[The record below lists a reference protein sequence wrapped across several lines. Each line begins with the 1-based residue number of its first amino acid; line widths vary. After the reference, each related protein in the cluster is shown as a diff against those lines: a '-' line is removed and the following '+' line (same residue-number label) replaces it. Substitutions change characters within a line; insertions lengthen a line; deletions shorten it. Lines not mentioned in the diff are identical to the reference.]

1 MDRYAL
7 VLSNLLERHSIRL
20 SIEEATR
27 LVLGKT
33 KVTGYKLLRE
43 GKFPL
48 PVHGGG
54 KEDYYVRLQDVALS
68 LCDVQLHQV
77 AQSETPSTATRRRV
91 GRPTRAEQLA
101 EERRAA
107 LATRGAGE

>member
-1 MDRYAL
+1 MDRYAQ
-7 VLSNLLERHSIRL
+7 VLSSLLETHSIRL
-20 SIEEATR
+20 SVEQATR

-33 KVTGYKLLRE
+33 KVTGYRLLKE

-54 KEDYYVRLQDVALS
+54 NEDYFVRLQDVAAL
-68 LCDVQLHQV
+68 LCDVQVPQV
-77 AQSETPSTATRRRV
+77 PQRETPPTPAPRRV

>member
-1 MDRYAL
+1 MDRYAQ
-7 VLSNLLERHSIRL
+7 VLSGLLERHSIRL

-54 KEDYYVRLQDVALS
+54 KEDYFVRLQDVAAL
-68 LCDVQLHQV
+68 LCDVQLPQQEQ
-77 AQSETPSTATRRRV
+77 AGAPSTSAPRRV

-101 EERRAA
+101 EERRRALDRCAA
-107 LATRGAGE
+107 